1 MDALTA
7 FAFLVCLVAL
17 GNGLGRF
24 SVLPESTPAVL
35 NQVVLAVCLPASI
48 LLHAPSLGFDA
59 GVAALAVLPWI
70 LGGLSALVVLAIGR
84 ACGWP
89 RETIW
94 LLVLGI
100 ALGNT
105 SFLGYPL
112 VGALLGPEALPHAVV
127 YDQFGTFI
135 LMSTAGIAIL
145 ARAGAGADASPR
157 AVLRR
162 IVGFPP
168 FIALI
173 VALTLMP
180 DQPPAPVAAVL
191 GRLADALLPLV
202 ALAIGVQLRLRLPRE
217 HLAPLAVGLAGK
229 LVLLPAAAWPL
240 AILLGLEGT
249 PFAVAVLE
257 SAMPTM
263 ITAMALAAA
272 AGLAPR
278 LAAAL
283 VGYGIVLSA
292 LTLPA
297 WAWVLASA

>member
-1 MDALTA
+1 MDAATA
-7 FAFLVCLVAL
+7 FAFLVGLVVL
-17 GNGLGRF
+17 GNVLGRTG
-24 SVLPESTPAVL
+24 VLPEATPAVL
-35 NQVVLAVCLPASI
+35 NQVVLTICLPASI
-48 LLHAPSLGFDA
+48 LLHAPSLTFDA
-59 GVAALAVLPWI
+59 GVAAMAGLPWL

-84 ACGWP
+84 AFRWP
-89 RETIW
+89 RETTW
-94 LLVLGI
+94 LLVLAV

-112 VGALLGPEALPHAVV
+112 VGALLGPDALPHAVV

-135 LMSTAGIAIL
+135 MMSSAGIAIL
-145 ARAGAGADASPR
+145 ARVGAGGDPSLGAT
-157 AVLRR
+157 LRR

-180 DQPPAPVAAVL
+180 DAPPAPVAAVL

-217 HLAPLAVGLAGK
+217 DLAPLAVGLAGK

-240 AILLGLEGT
+240 ALLLGIEGT
-249 PFAVAVLE
+249 AFQVAVLE

>member
-1 MDALTA
+1 MDAITA
-7 FAFLVCLVAL
+7 FAFLVGLVVL
-17 GNGLGRF
+17 GNVLGRTGA
-24 SVLPESTPAVL
+24 LPEATSAVL
-35 NQVVLAVCLPASI
+35 NQVVLTICLPASI
-48 LLHAPSLGFDA
+48 LLHAPGLRFDA
-59 GVAALAVLPWI
+59 AVLAMAGLPWL

-84 ACGWP
+84 VFRWP
-89 RETIW
+89 RETSW
-94 LLVLGI
+94 LLVLAV

-112 VGALLGPEALPHAVV
+112 VGALLGPDALPHAVV

-135 LMSTAGIAIL
+135 MMSSVGIAIL
-145 ARAGAGADASPR
+145 ARVGAGADSSLR
-157 AVLRR
+157 ATLRR

-173 VALTLMP
+173 AALTLMP
-180 DQPPAPVAAVL
+180 EAPPAPVAAVL

-217 HLAPLAVGLAGK
+217 DLAPLAVGLIGK
-229 LVLLPAAAWPL
+229 LVMLPAAAWPL
-240 AILLGLEGT
+240 ARLLGIEGT
-249 PFAVAVLE
+249 AFEVAVLE

-272 AGLAPR
+272 ANLAPR

-283 VGYGIVLSA
+283 VGYGIVLST
-292 LTLPA
+292 LTIPA

>member
-1 MDALTA
+1 MDAVTA
-7 FAFLVCLVAL
+7 FAFLVGLVVL
-17 GNGLGRF
+17 GNLLGR
-24 SVLPESTPAVL
+24 SGVLPEATPTVL
-35 NQVVLAVCLPASI
+35 NQVVLTICLPASI
-48 LLHAPSLGFDA
+48 LLHASALPFNA
-59 GVAALAVLPWI
+59 GVLAMAAVPWL
-70 LGGLSALVVLAIGR
+70 LGALSALVVLAIGR
-84 ACGWP
+84 ACAWP
-89 RETIW
+89 RETTW

-112 VGALLGPEALPHAVV
+112 VSALLGEEALPHAVI

-135 LMSTAGIAIL
+135 MMSSAGIAIL
-145 ARAGAGADASPR
+145 ARVGAGADSSPR
-157 AVLRR
+157 AMLRR

-180 DQPPAPVAAVL
+180 AEPPAPLAAVL
-191 GRLADALLPLV
+191 ERLADALLPLV

-217 HLAPLAVGLAGK
+217 HLGPLAVGLAGK
-229 LVLLPAAAWPL
+229 LMVLPAAAWPL
-240 AILLGLEGT
+240 ALLLGLEGS
-249 PFAVAVLE
+249 ALQVAVLE

-292 LTLPA
+292 ATLPL
-297 WAWVLASA
+297 WAWLLARA